1 MKLLITGADRPL
13 GREVAGYLARRHD
26 LRLCGFAPFAG
37 APPGYQAVD
46 LRSPE
51 TIASLVA
58 GVDAVVHLAEF
69 DSPSRPHLDMLEH
82 ASLGT
87 YRLFTAAR
95 EAHVDRVVLVSRLS
109 FFDVY
114 PDDYL
119 IDEMWRPWPA
129 TEPADMA
136 PFYAEVVAREFCHE
150 GGIRCPCLRF
160 SPIGEDPE
168 HNTRL
173 ADALEAIDRA
183 LALTFTETGYRWQ
196 IYHVSSSP
204 KFVIRDAK
212 LLLGFT
218 RQGGN

>member
-13 GREVAGYLARRHD
+13 GREAARHLAQRHD
-26 LRLCGFAPFAG
+26 VRLCGFSPFAG
-37 APPGYQAVD
+37 APPAYQTVD
-46 LRSPE
+46 LRSAE
-51 TIASLVA
+51 TVATLVE
-58 GVDAVVHLAEF
+58 GIEAVVHLAEF
-69 DSPSRPHLDMLEH
+69 ESPARPDLDMLEH

-87 YRLFTAAR
+87 YQLFMAAR

-114 PDDYL
+114 PEDYL

-129 TEPADMA
+129 TEPAEMA

-160 SPIGEDPE
+160 SPIGDDPE
-168 HNTRL
+168 RNTSL
-173 ADALEAIDRA
+173 PDALEAIDRA
-183 LALTFTETGYRWQ
+183 LELTFTETGYRWQ

-204 KFVIRDAK
+204 RFIIRDAK

-218 RQGGN
+218 RQGGK